1 MSLTEV
7 VRQLMDQEH
16 DYRVRA
22 FDALPE
28 ADDPA
33 AEVAR
38 ILEGSDPALLQA
50 MIEACGIDA
59 RLGAG

>member
-1 MSLTEV
+1 MARLVTE
-7 VRQLMDQEH
+7 RAFTD
-16 DYRVRA
+16 RVRA

-38 ILEGSDPALLQA
+38 ILEGADPALLQA

-59 RLGAG
+59 RLREFGRDL